1 MKATFSALLISLL
14 LISICT
20 FQTSAQ
26 DSVKVVKVEE
36 KPKKWFETM
45 KIGGY
50 AQVRY
55 NRLLETNPDLKCD
68 QCDKSIGE
76 NGGIF
81 IRRARL
87 IFSGKLHDR
96 VYFYFQPDFASNV
109 ADDKQQYLQVRDLY
123 FDVFLDKKE
132 VYRFRIGQSKVP
144 FGYDNLQSSSRRL
157 NLDRS
162 DPINSAAANER
173 DLGLFFYY
181 SPESVQRKFKKVY
194 TSTLKGTGDY
204 GMFGFGVYNGQTGNI
219 AEANNSLHVVAR
231 TAYPFEMGKQNF
243 EVAAQAYTGKFV
255 LIKGNSKN
263 TDFVNKTEFTDRR
276 TAVSFTLF
284 PQPFGLQ
291 AEYNVGKGP
300 RFHDGATL
308 NEGGSTIATDSSVQV
323 SSLKGGYVLMNYV
336 VKRGKQS
343 IIPFARVQYYDG
355 GKKHEEDARS
365 YTVYETEFGIE
376 WQPVPSFELT
386 VAYNIAD
393 RTYEDY
399 ARPVNTQTGNF
410 LRIQAQVNF

>member
-1 MKATFSALLISLL
+1 MMRKPYFVTVILFFISVFISLK
-14 LISICT
+14 SV
-20 FQTSAQ
+20 AQ
-26 DSVKVVKVEE
+26 DTITVEE
-36 KPKKWFETM
+36 KPKKWYETL
-45 KIGGY
+45 KISGY

-55 NRLLETNPDLKCD
+55 NRLFETNPDLGCE
-68 QCDKSIGE
+68 QCDKSIGN

-87 IFSGKLHDR
+87 IFSGKVHDR

-109 ADDKQQYLQVRDLY
+109 AADKQQYLQVRDLY

-162 DPINSAAANER
+162 DAINSAAPNER
-173 DLGLFFYY
+173 DLSLFFYY
-181 SPESVQRKFKKVY
+181 SPESVQKRFKKVY
-194 TSTLKGTGDY
+194 TSVLKGTGDY
-204 GMFGFGVYNGQTGNI
+204 GLFGFGVYNGQSANI

-231 TAYPFEMGKQNF
+231 TAYPFEIGNQNL
-243 EVAAQAYTGKFV
+243 EVALQGYTGKFV
-255 LIKGNSKN
+255 LLKGSASSIGK
-263 TDFVNKTEFTDRR
+263 EFTDRR
-276 TAVSFTLF
+276 VAGSFTLF

-291 AEYNVGKGP
+291 AEYTVGEGP
-300 RFHDGATL
+300 RFNPVNSTVELKSL
-308 NEGGSTIATDSSVQV
+308 N
-323 SSLKGGYVLMNYV
+323 GGYVMLNYAIS
-336 VKRGKQS
+336 KGKQN

-365 YTVYETEFGIE
+365 YKVYETEFGIE

-386 VAYNIAD
+386 AAYNISD
-393 RTYEDY
+393 RTYVDL
-399 ARPVNTQTGNF
+399 AKPDNTQTGKF

>member
-1 MKATFSALLISLL
+1 MKANYSALLISMLVFFL
-14 LISICT
+14 CT

-26 DSVKVVKVEE
+26 DTVKVVKVEE

-76 NGGIF
+76 NGSIF

-162 DPINSAAANER
+162 DAINSAAANER

-181 SPESVQRKFKKVY
+181 SPESVQKKFKKVY

-219 AEANNSLHVVAR
+219 AEQNNSLHVVTR
-231 TAYPFEMGKQNF
+231 VAYPFEIGKQNF
-243 EVAAQAYTGKFV
+243 EVAGQAYTGKFV
-255 LIKGNSKN
+255 MIKGSSKDA
-263 TDFVNKTEFTDRR
+263 DFVNKKEFTDRR
-276 TAVSFTLF
+276 AAVSFTLF

-291 AEYNVGKGP
+291 AEYTVGKGP
-300 RFHDGATL
+300 RF
-308 NEGGSTIATDSSVQV
+308 NPGSPTVAGDSSVQV
-323 SSLKGGYVLMNYV
+323 SNLKGGYVMLNYV
-336 VKRGKQS
+336 ITKNNQS
-343 IIPFARVQYYDG
+343 IIPFARLQYYDG

-365 YTVYETEFGIE
+365 YTLYETEFGIE

-393 RTYEDY
+393 RTYEDFS
-399 ARPVNTQTGNF
+399 RPINTQTGNF

>member
-1 MKATFSALLISLL
+1 MKFFTTGVLLFTIAISSLKT
-14 LISICT
+14 IG
-20 FQTSAQ
+20 Q
-26 DSVKVVKVEE
+26 DSVKVAEAKVVVEE
-36 KPKKWFETM
+36 KPKKWYETM
-45 KIGGY
+45 KISGY
-50 AQVRY
+50 GQVRY
-55 NRLLETNPDLKCD
+55 NRLLETNPDLICE

-157 NLDRS
+157 SLDRS
-162 DPINSAAANER
+162 DAINSAAANER

-181 SPESVQRKFKKVY
+181 SPESVQKKFKEVY

-219 AEANNSLHVVAR
+219 KEANNTLHAVAR
-231 TAYPFEMGKQNF
+231 AAYPFEIGKQNF
-243 EVAAQAYTGKFV
+243 EVALQGYTGKYV
-255 LIKGNSKN
+255 LIKSHSSIVQKEY
-263 TDFVNKTEFTDRR
+263 TDQRA
-276 TAVSFTLF
+276 AVSFTLF

-291 AEYNVGKGP
+291 AEYTFGEGP
-300 RFHDGATL
+300 RFDAGSPTVD
-308 NEGGSTIATDSSVQV
+308 NDSTIKVR
-323 SSLKGGYVLMNYV
+323 SLKGGYVLLNYV
-336 VKRGKQS
+336 ISKNKQN
-343 IIPFARVQYYDG
+343 IIPFARFQYYDG

-393 RTYEDY
+393 RTYNSFAKPD
-399 ARPVNTQTGNF
+399 NQQTGSF

>member
-1 MKATFSALLISLL
+1 MKYFTTGFLL
-14 LISICT
+14 LCIAISSLKT
-20 FQTSAQ
+20 VAQ
-26 DSVKVVKVEE
+26 DSIKVEGRPNKVEEKPIEE
-36 KPKKWFETM
+36 KPKKWYETM

-55 NRLLETNPDLKCD
+55 NRLLETNPDLGCD
-68 QCDKSIGE
+68 QCDKSIG
-76 NGGIF
+76 NPGGVF

-96 VYFYFQPDFASNV
+96 VYFYFQPDFASAV
-109 ADDKQQYLQVRDLY
+109 DTDKQNFLQVRDLY

-162 DPINSAAANER
+162 DAINSAAANER

-181 SPESVQRKFKKVY
+181 TPESIQKKFKKVY

-204 GMFGFGVYNGQTGNI
+204 GLFGFGVYNGQTGNI
-219 AEANNSLHVVAR
+219 AEQNNTVHVVTRA
-231 TAYPFEMGKQNF
+231 AYPFEIGKQNL
-243 EVAAQAYTGKFV
+243 EVAVQGYTGKFV
-255 LIKGNSKN
+255 VYKGHATSKG
-263 TDFVNKTEFTDRR
+263 KEFTDRR
-276 TAVSFTLF
+276 VAASFTLF

-291 AEYNVGKGP
+291 AEYTIGEGP
-300 RFHDGATL
+300 RFDAGDPLVA
-308 NEGGSTIATDSSVQV
+308 GDSSVQLK
-323 SSLKGGYVLMNYV
+323 SLKGGYVMLNYAFS
-336 VKRGKQS
+336 KNKQS
-343 IIPFARVQYYDG
+343 IIPFARFQYYDG
-355 GKKHEEDARS
+355 GKKHEDDARS

-393 RTYEDY
+393 RTYNSFAKPD
-399 ARPVNTQTGNF
+399 NQQTGSF